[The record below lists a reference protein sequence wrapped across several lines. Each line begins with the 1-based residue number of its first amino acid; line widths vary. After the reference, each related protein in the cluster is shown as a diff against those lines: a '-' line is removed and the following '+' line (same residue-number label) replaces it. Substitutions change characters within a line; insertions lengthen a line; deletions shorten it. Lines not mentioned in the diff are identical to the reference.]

1 MKLSTGDIFLMQNY
15 RHLFQNLCNRSC
27 FNRTR
32 DFEADNGAATIE
44 NDICFLSCAQRVK
57 IEKWK
62 GN

>member
-44 NDICFLSCAQRVK
+44 NDICF
-57 IEKWK
+57 
-62 GN
+62 